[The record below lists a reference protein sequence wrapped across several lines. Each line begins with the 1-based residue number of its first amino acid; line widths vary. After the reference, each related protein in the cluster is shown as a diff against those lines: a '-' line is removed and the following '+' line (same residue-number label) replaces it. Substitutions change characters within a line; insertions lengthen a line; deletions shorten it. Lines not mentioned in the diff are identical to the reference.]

1 MCFKYKS
8 YNEDYSTNDDEEK
21 SQIEYD
27 IKNIFKSEKKAR
39 LKYYSLSLM
48 GGKKI
53 SKGHSEKNLASI

>member
-27 IKNIFKSEKKAR
+27 IKNIFKSEK
-39 LKYYSLSLM
+39 
-48 GGKKI
+48 
-53 SKGHSEKNLASI
+53 SKPQILQSESDGW

>member
-1 MCFKYKS
+1 MKTIPPMMMKRKARLNMTS
-8 YNEDYSTNDDEEK
+8 K
-21 SQIEYD
+21 
-27 IKNIFKSEKKAR
+27 IFSNLKKAS

>member
-27 IKNIFKSEKKAR
+27 IKNIFKSAKKQ
-39 LKYYSLSLM
+39 
-48 GGKKI
+48 
-53 SKGHSEKNLASI
+53 ASNITV